1 MYAIKLGDSNYDE
14 QLKKAEEIKESG
26 NKFLMQQNTVE
37 ALNKFT
43 QAIDMNIETKK
54 NAIFYSNRA
63 MVHIKMENIGLA
75 LIGKKF

>member
-1 MYAIKLGDSNYDE
+1 
-14 QLKKAEEIKESG
+14 
-26 NKFLMQQNTVE
+26 MQQNTVE

-54 NAIFYSNRA
+54 NAIFYANRA

-75 LIGKKF
+75 LIGNNKYNYVF